1 MIFHSYV
8 KLPEGI
14 IFSDGLHI
22 GDPLKHHLKSHDFFD
37 RDLGQGWVTTGPL
50 LSHQVFLHAQ
60 DVGDTSAAWECCTE
74 GGQIY

>member
-1 MIFHSYV
+1 MT
-8 KLPEGI
+8 
-14 IFSDGLHI
+14 
-22 GDPLKHHLKSHDFFD
+22 FFD

-60 DVGDTSAAWECCTE
+60 DVGDTLAAWECCTE

>member
-8 KLPEGI
+8 QLPEGI

-22 GDPLKHHLKSHDFFD
+22 VKSHDFFD

-60 DVGDTSAAWECCTE
+60 DVGDTLAAWECCTE